1 MVHKAAHQGSL
12 QLMPVVLA
20 PVVQPARPSSRMR
33 PLVPPPPHG
42 PLSARGALPLSARHF
57 PPVSPPPVMLPPLP
71 APPRCSLLTGPCA
84 AVVWAVRWDLGRL
97 RPCSSAR
104 SSGQLVPRS
113 SDLARASARSPV
125 AWAVRADLGRL
136 RPPRPAAAGSACPP
150 PAPRRARS
158 TSRARSRCCAS
169 TGGHARH
176 STRACDRGPRLRTWA
191 PRHAV
196 ARSGRYECTR

>member
-1 MVHKAAHQGSL
+1 MHKAAHQGSL
-12 QLMPVVLA
+12 QLVPVVLA
-20 PVVQPARPSSRMR
+20 PVVQPARPRMR

-42 PLSARGALPLSARHF
+42 LLSARAALPLSARRF
-57 PPVSPPPVMLPPLP
+57 PPVSPPPVILPPPVMLPPLP

-84 AVVWAVRWDLGRL
+84 AVVWA
-97 RPCSSAR
+97 AR
-104 SSGQLVPRS
+104 
-113 SDLARASARSPV
+113 SDLAAAAVAS
-125 AWAVRADLGRL
+125 AVRADLGRL
-136 RPPRPAAAGSACPP
+136 RPPRPAAARSARPP

-158 TSRARSRCCAS
+158 TSIARSRCCAS

-191 PRHAV
+191 PRHAI

>member
-1 MVHKAAHQGSL
+1 MVHMAAHQGSL
-12 QLMPVVLA
+12 QLVPVVLA
-20 PVVQPARPSSRMR
+20 PVEQPARPRLR

-42 PLSARGALPLSARHF
+42 LLSARGALPLSARHF

-84 AVVWAVRWDLGRL
+84 AVVWAV
-97 RPCSSAR
+97 P
-104 SSGQLVPRS
+104 
-113 SDLARASARSPV
+113 SDHAAAAVAS
-125 AWAVRADLGRL
+125 AVRAELGRL
-136 RPPRPAAAGSACPP
+136 RPPRPAAARSACPP
-150 PAPRRARS
+150 PAPRRARSAARSACPPPAPKRARS
-158 TSRARSRCCAS
+158 TSRARSRCCAN